1 MAITPFMLKPL
12 MLKPLSMVKDHPN
25 LAYALS
31 GMVAVGII
39 WLSLTPLDE
48 LPPVPGGDK
57 THHLIAYSALAF
69 PTALAK
75 PRWIVPLALP
85 YIALGGVIEWIQ
97 PYVNRYGEVL
107 DFLANTAGV
116 IIGSWAGWAFNRWID
131 PA

>member
-1 MAITPFMLKPL
+1 MSPFKFKPL
-12 MLKPLSMVKDHPN
+12 MFKPLILIKDHPP

-75 PRWIVPLALP
+75 PRLIVPLAMP
-85 YIALGGVIEWIQ
+85 YIAMGGVIEWIQ
-97 PYVNRYGEVL
+97 PYVNRYGELL

>member
-1 MAITPFMLKPL
+1 MTPFMLKPL
-12 MLKPLSMVKDHPN
+12 MFKSLTLIKDHPP

-75 PRWIVPLALP
+75 PRLIVPLAMP
-85 YIALGGVIEWIQ
+85 YIAMGGVIEWIQ

-116 IIGSWAGWAFNRWID
+116 IIGSWVGWAFNRWID

>member
-1 MAITPFMLKPL
+1 MSPFKFKPL
-12 MLKPLSMVKDHPN
+12 MFKPLILIKDHPP

-75 PRWIVPLALP
+75 PRLIVPLAMS
-85 YIALGGVIEWIQ
+85 YIAMGGVIEWIQ
-97 PYVNRYGEVL
+97 PYVNRYGEML

>member
-1 MAITPFMLKPL
+1 MTPFMLKPL
-12 MLKPLSMVKDHPN
+12 MFKPLTLIKNHPS

-75 PRWIVPLALP
+75 PRLIVPLAMP
-85 YIALGGVIEWIQ
+85 YIAMGGVIEWIQ
-97 PYVNRYGEVL
+97 PYVNRYGEML

>member
-1 MAITPFMLKPL
+1 MSPFKFKPL
-12 MLKPLSMVKDHPN
+12 MFKPLILIKDHPP

-75 PRWIVPLALP
+75 PRLILPLAMP
-85 YIALGGVIEWIQ
+85 YFALGGVIEWIQ

>member
-1 MAITPFMLKPL
+1 MSPFMFKPL
-12 MLKPLSMVKDHPN
+12 IFKPLTLIKDNPP
-25 LAYALS
+25 LAYSLS

-57 THHLIAYSALAF
+57 TYHLIAYSALAF

-75 PRWIVPLALP
+75 PRLILPLAMP

>member
-1 MAITPFMLKPL
+1 MTSFMFKPL
-12 MLKPLSMVKDHPN
+12 MFKPLTLIKDNPP

-75 PRWIVPLALP
+75 PRLIVPLAMP

-97 PYVNRYGEVL
+97 PYVNRYGEML

>member
-1 MAITPFMLKPL
+1 MTPFMLKPL
-12 MLKPLSMVKDHPN
+12 MFKSLTLIKNHPP

-75 PRWIVPLALP
+75 PRLIVPLAMP
-85 YIALGGVIEWIQ
+85 YIAMGGVIEWIQ
-97 PYVNRYGEVL
+97 PYVNRYGEML

>member
-1 MAITPFMLKPL
+1 MTPFMLKPL
-12 MLKPLSMVKDHPN
+12 MFKPLTLIKNHPP

-31 GMVAVGII
+31 GMVAEGII

-75 PRWIVPLALP
+75 PRLIVPLAMP
-85 YIALGGVIEWIQ
+85 YIAMGGVIEWIQ
-97 PYVNRYGEVL
+97 PYVNRYGELL

>member
-1 MAITPFMLKPL
+1 MSPFKFKPL
-12 MLKPLSMVKDHPN
+12 MFKPLILIKDHPP
-25 LAYALS
+25 LAYALT

-75 PRWIVPLALP
+75 PRLIVPLAMP
-85 YIALGGVIEWIQ
+85 YIAIGGVIEWIQ
-97 PYVNRYGEVL
+97 PYVNRYGELL

>member
-1 MAITPFMLKPL
+1 MTSFMFKPL
-12 MLKPLSMVKDHPN
+12 MFKPLILIKDHPP
-25 LAYALS
+25 LAYALT

-75 PRWIVPLALP
+75 PRLILPLAMP

>member
-1 MAITPFMLKPL
+1 MSPFKFKPL
-12 MLKPLSMVKDHPN
+12 MFKPLILIKDHPP

-75 PRWIVPLALP
+75 PRLILPLAMP

-97 PYVNRYGEVL
+97 PYVNRYGELL

>member
-1 MAITPFMLKPL
+1 MMKAIILKPL
-12 MLKPLSMVKDHPN
+12 LILKDHPG

-31 GMVAVGII
+31 GMIAVAIL
-39 WLSLTPLDE
+39 WLSLTPLNE

-57 THHLIAYSALAF
+57 THHLIAYSALAL

-75 PRWIVPLALP
+75 PRLILPLAIP
-85 YIALGGVIEWIQ
+85 YIAMGGIIEWIQ

-116 IIGSWAGWAFNRWID
+116 VIGSWAGWALNRWSQ
-131 PA
+131 AR

>member
-1 MAITPFMLKPL
+1 MSPFKFKPL
-12 MLKPLSMVKDHPN
+12 MFKPLILIKDYPP

-39 WLSLTPLDE
+39 WLSLTPFDE

-75 PRWIVPLALP
+75 PRLIVPLAMP
-85 YIALGGVIEWIQ
+85 YIAMGGVIEWIQ
-97 PYVNRYGEVL
+97 PYVNRYGELL

>member
-1 MAITPFMLKPL
+1 MTSFMLKPL
-12 MLKPLSMVKDHPN
+12 MFKPLILIKDHPP

-75 PRWIVPLALP
+75 PRLIVPLAMP
-85 YIALGGVIEWIQ
+85 YIAMGGVIEWIQ
-97 PYVNRYGEVL
+97 PYVNRYGEML